1 MKVCTS
7 SGREAFLSFWSKTYD
22 KCNDR
27 YLHSSCLLYSG
38 CTPLHIAAREKNLDA
53 VMKLVNAGADVNK
66 KDTLLGR
73 TVLHVAVEEGNV
85 DITRYLLEKVKSM
98 LSKMA

>member
-1 MKVCTS
+1 
-7 SGREAFLSFWSKTYD
+7 
-22 KCNDR
+22 
-27 YLHSSCLLYSG
+27 
-38 CTPLHIAAREKNLDA
+38 
-53 VMKLVNAGADVNK
+53 MKLVNAGADVNK